1 MKKFKFVFSF
11 IAFNLA
17 FSGAVVSQELFGLER
32 SNLHEVI
39 SMEISKTEEP
49 DIKRALGKGL
59 LNAKSTAYSIV
70 NFTDLTG
77 AKWSLHVLQNM
88 KSPEGPTF
96 FVPHDNENDAFESG
110 ALAITTYG
118 GHLLALEC
126 GENRACDRNIDPN
139 RHFMLENTLYVSTI
153 MRFFDA
159 KSFPVITLHNNHN
172 SHYRLGG
179 EGAIYADLEEPY
191 TDGTGFYYAGDAD
204 DLIIYADNHHMDDSP
219 IFQFYQTEFE
229 RLNLNSIYE
238 FIRPEGELAGHM
250 STYVLR
256 HAGREYFNIE
266 AEHGHFS
273 AQNHYL
279 NLLMDILGVVSF

>member
-1 MKKFKFVFSF
+1 MKILK
-11 IAFNLA
+11 AFLSSIVINLA
-17 FSGAVVSQELFGLER
+17 LSGAALAQELYGLE
-32 SNLHEVI
+32 SSSQHEVI
-39 SMEISKTEEP
+39 SMEISKAQEP
-49 DIKRALGKGL
+49 DIKKALEKGL
-59 LNAKSTAYSIV
+59 LKAKSTAYSII

-77 AKWSLHVLQNM
+77 AKWSLHALQNM
-88 KSPEGPTF
+88 EAPEGPTF

-126 GENRACDRNIDPN
+126 GEKRTCDKDIDPN

-153 MRFFDA
+153 MRFYDS
-159 KSFPVITLHNNHN
+159 KNFPVITLHNNHN

-179 EGAIYADLEEPY
+179 QGAIYADLEEPY
-191 TDGTGFYYAGDAD
+191 TDGAGFYYAGDAD
-204 DLIIYADNHHMDDSP
+204 DLIIYADNYQMDESP
-219 IFQFYQTEFE
+219 IFRFYQTEFE

-256 HAGREYFNIE
+256 HAGKEYFNIE
-266 AEHGHFS
+266 AEHGHFH
-273 AQNHYL
+273 AQNLYL
-279 NLLMDILGVVSF
+279 KLLLEILGMVSL